1 MIYITKQRKKNVN
14 YSDGDDEY
22 KDSPAVSAYTKAGAL
37 GGALGGALLALGL
50 SGPALLNDKKWVPFV
65 SVPAGAII
73 GGGLGALG
81 GLWTGKVEKDI
92 WQEKQRDYKK
102 NVVDP
107 TPSMTP
113 EMLLEYMEKNKELK
127 EKFNKLLD
135 NPKK

>member
-1 MIYITKQRKKNVN
+1 MVYITKQRKKNVN
-14 YSDGDDEY
+14 YSDGDSEY
-22 KDSPAVSAYTKAGAL
+22 DDSPVVSTYTKSGAL
-37 GGALGGALLALGL
+37 SGALGGALLALGL

-65 SVPAGAII
+65 SVPAAAII

-81 GLWTGKVEKDI
+81 GRWAGKREKDV

-127 EKFNKLLD
+127 EKFTKLLD